1 MNMQY
6 PCLVGRLLSPYVR
19 RIAVTLNLYN
29 MPFERLIISAIDDEA
44 VRERINPVGRVPAF
58 VLSETETIVDS
69 IAILDH
75 LDELAGPDSLTPQS
89 GFPRRQTLHQ
99 LALATGAIDR
109 AMGANAE
116 RRRKPPDDDRLNR
129 QLRQCK
135 NGFTTLET
143 LLDADAEYFGG
154 NKIGQADVTIV
165 VGMTF
170 IEHIF
175 PGTLPGAEL
184 PKLHALAA
192 RSESLPAFSEAQI
205 D

>member
-1 MNMQY
+1 MKLQY

-44 VRERINPVGRVPAF
+44 VREKINPVGRVPAF

-69 IAILDH
+69 NAILDH
-75 LDELAGPDSLTPQS
+75 LDELAGDDSLIPKS

-116 RRRKPPDDDRLNR
+116 RRRQPPDDDRLKR

-143 LLDADAEYFGG
+143 LLDSDAHYFGG
-154 NKIGQADVTIV
+154 DKIGQADVTIV

-175 PGTLPGAEL
+175 PGTLPPAEM

-192 RSESLPAFSEAQI
+192 RLESLPAFCEAQI

>member
-75 LDELAGPDSLTPQS
+75 LDELAGPDSLTPQF
-89 GFPRRQTLHQ
+89 GFPRRQTLYQ

-116 RRRKPPDDDRLNR
+116 RRRKPPDDDRLKR

-175 PGTLPGAEL
+175 PGTLSAAEL
-184 PKLHALAA
+184 PRLHALAA

>member
-1 MNMQY
+1 MKLQY

-44 VRERINPVGRVPAF
+44 VREKINPVGRVPAF

-69 IAILDH
+69 NAILDH
-75 LDELAGPDSLTPQS
+75 LDELAGDDSLIPKS

-116 RRRKPPDDDRLNR
+116 RRRQPPDDDRLKR

-135 NGFTTLET
+135 NGFTALEA
-143 LLDADAEYFGG
+143 LMDADAHYFGG
-154 NKIGQADVTIV
+154 DKIGQADVTIV

-175 PGTLPGAEL
+175 PGTLPAAEM
-184 PKLHALAA
+184 PKLHTLAA
-192 RSESLPAFSEAQI
+192 RLESLPAFSEAQI

>member
-6 PCLVGRLLSPYVR
+6 PCLVGRFLSPYVR

-29 MPFERLIISAIDDEA
+29 TPFERLIISAIDDET
-44 VRERINPVGRVPAF
+44 VREKINPVGRVPAF

-69 IAILDH
+69 NAILDH
-75 LDELAGPDSLTPQS
+75 LDELAGSDALIPQS

-116 RRRKPPDDDRLNR
+116 RRRKPPDDDRLKR

-143 LLDADAEYFGG
+143 LLDSDAHYFGG
-154 NKIGQADVTIV
+154 AKIGQADVTVV

-175 PGTLPGAEL
+175 PGTLPVTEL
-184 PKLHALAA
+184 PKLHALAERA
-192 RSESLPAFSEAQI
+192 ESLPAFSEAQI

>member
-1 MNMQY
+1 MNLKY

-58 VLSETETIVDS
+58 VLSESETIVDS
-69 IAILDH
+69 NAILDH
-75 LDELAGPDSLTPQS
+75 LDELAGSDSLTPQS

-116 RRRKPPDDDRLNR
+116 RRRKPLDDDRLKR
-129 QLRQCK
+129 QLRQCN
-135 NGFTTLET
+135 NGFTALEA
-143 LLDADAEYFGG
+143 LLDADVYFGG
-154 NKIGQADVTIV
+154 DKIGQADVTIV

-175 PGTLPGAEL
+175 PGTLPPSEM

-192 RSESLPAFSEAQI
+192 RLESLPAFSEAQI

>member
-1 MNMQY
+1 MQY

-44 VRERINPVGRVPAF
+44 VREKINPVDA
-58 VLSETETIVDS
+58 L
-69 IAILDH
+69 L
-75 LDELAGPDSLTPQS
+75 PQS
-89 GFPRRQTLHQ
+89 GFPRRKALHQ

-116 RRRKPPDDDRLNR
+116 RRRRPPDDDRLKR

-135 NGFTTLET
+135 NGFTSLEA
-143 LLDADAEYFGG
+143 LLDADAYFGG
-154 NKIGQADVTIV
+154 DKINQADVTIV

-175 PGTLPGAEL
+175 PGTLPATEL
-184 PKLHALAA
+184 PKLHKLAA
-192 RSESLPAFSEAQI
+192 QVESLPAFSEAQI

>member
-1 MNMQY
+1 MNLKY

-58 VLSETETIVDS
+58 VLSESETIVDS
-69 IAILDH
+69 NAILDH
-75 LDELAGPDSLTPQS
+75 LDELAGADSLIPQS
-89 GFPRRQTLHQ
+89 GFPRRRTLHQ

-116 RRRKPPDDDRLNR
+116 RRRKPPDNDRLKR

-135 NGFTTLET
+135 NGFTALEA
-143 LLDADAEYFGG
+143 LADSDAFFGG
-154 NKIGQADVTIV
+154 DKIGQADVTIV

-175 PGTLPGAEL
+175 PGTLPVTEL

-192 RSESLPAFSEAQI
+192 RLELLPAFSEAQI

>member
-1 MNMQY
+1 M
-6 PCLVGRLLSPYVR
+6 SPYVR

-44 VRERINPVGRVPAF
+44 VREKINPVGRVPAF
-58 VLSETETIVDS
+58 VLSESETIVDS
-69 IAILDH
+69 NAILDH
-75 LDELAGPDSLTPQS
+75 LDELAGADALLPQS
-89 GFPRRQTLHQ
+89 GFPRRKALHQ

-116 RRRKPPDDDRLNR
+116 RRRRPPDDDRLKR

-135 NGFTTLET
+135 NGFTSLEA
-143 LLDADAEYFGG
+143 LLDADAYFGG
-154 NKIGQADVTIV
+154 DKINQADVTIV

-175 PGTLPGAEL
+175 PGTLPATEL
-184 PKLHALAA
+184 PKLHKLAA
-192 RSESLPAFSEAQI
+192 QVESLPAFSEAQI

>member
-1 MNMQY
+1 MKMQY

-44 VRERINPVGRVPAF
+44 IREKINPVGRVPAL
-58 VLSETETIVDS
+58 VLSETETLVDS

-75 LDELAGPDSLTPQS
+75 LDELAGPDAPTPQS
-89 GFPRRQTLHQ
+89 GLARRKTLQQ

-116 RRRKPPDDDRLNR
+116 RRRKPPDDDRLKR
-129 QLRQCK
+129 QLRQCV
-135 NGFTTLET
+135 NGFTALEA
-143 LLDADAEYFGG
+143 LLDADAHYFAGD
-154 NKIGQADVTIV
+154 KIGQADVTIV

-175 PGTLPGAEL
+175 PGTLLPGEL

-192 RSESLPAFSEAQI
+192 RAELLPAFSSTQI

>member
-1 MNMQY
+1 MKLQY

-44 VRERINPVGRVPAF
+44 VREKINPVGRVPAF

-69 IAILDH
+69 NAILDH
-75 LDELAGPDSLTPQS
+75 LDELAGDDSLIPKS

-116 RRRKPPDDDRLNR
+116 RRRQPPDDDRLKR

-135 NGFTTLET
+135 NGFTALEA
-143 LLDADAEYFGG
+143 LLDSDAHYFGG

-175 PGTLPGAEL
+175 PGTLPPAEM
-184 PKLHALAA
+184 PKLHTLAA
-192 RSESLPAFSEAQI
+192 RLESLPAFSEAQI

>member
-1 MNMQY
+1 MKLQY

-44 VRERINPVGRVPAF
+44 VREKINPVGRVPAF

-69 IAILDH
+69 NAILDH
-75 LDELAGPDSLTPQS
+75 LDELAGDDSLIPKS

-116 RRRKPPDDDRLNR
+116 RRRQPPDDDRLKR

-135 NGFTTLET
+135 NGFTALEA
-143 LLDADAEYFGG
+143 LMDADAHCFGG
-154 NKIGQADVTIV
+154 DKIGQADVTIV

-175 PGTLPGAEL
+175 PGTLPPSEM

-192 RSESLPAFSEAQI
+192 RLESLPAFSEAQI